1 MSAPRRLLTT
11 ACVTALAL
19 TAPLGGGLSAAAT
32 PEGPRPVPAPQGDL
46 TRVGTG
52 SGAFCL
58 APEAGRA
65 LATAHVRLNAVRPAR
80 VTGTREQRC
89 VTAPITGG
97 TFDRSLSKGELRF
110 DGGFEFTRGGR
121 YLRVNHLKADFATG
135 RISGDVRGARPARA
149 AFLAFTLDRKNIRV
163 SSGKV
168 TARITFTLTSQGAAS
183 FKSAFGTAP
192 VKAGDR
198 LFEGTGTADVQL
210 PHPPNALRPARPT
223 LDVQQ

>member
-19 TAPLGGGLSAAAT
+19 TVPLGGSLSAAAA
-32 PEGPRPVPAPQGDL
+32 PQGPRPVPAPQGDQ
-46 TRVGTG
+46 TRLGHG
-52 SGAFCL
+52 SGDFCL
-58 APEAGRA
+58 APGDARA
-65 LATAHVRLNAVRPAR
+65 LAKAHVRLNAVRPAR
-80 VTGTREQRC
+80 LTGNRERRC

-97 TFDRSLSKGELRF
+97 TFNRGLSKGELRF

-121 YLRVNHLKADFATG
+121 YLRVNHLMADFATG
-135 RISGDVRGARPARA
+135 RVSGDVRGTRPARA
-149 AFLAFTLDRKNIRV
+149 AFLAFTLDRKNVRV

-183 FKSAFGTAP
+183 FKSAFGTTP

-198 LFEGTGTADVQL
+198 LFEGAGTADIRT
-210 PHPPNALRPARPT
+210 PHPADTLRPARTT
-223 LDVQQ
+223 LDVHQ